1 MDTVTGVVKLKLV
14 DANLLLGIDSMGHTL
29 PIGKNLDRNP
39 EWWGIKASDMLLLS
53 AAACSVY
60 DVINILKKQKQG
72 VRDLEISCSGEQLA
86 EPPYTF
92 VSMHIDYRVKGEVD
106 AGKLERAVQL
116 AEEKYCSVITTLRSQ
131 AQLKSLASKTV
142 AFDRL

>member
-1 MDTVTGVVKLKLV
+1 MDTITGVVKLKLV
-14 DANLLLGIDSMGHTL
+14 DANLLLGIDSKGQTV
-29 PIGKNLDRNP
+29 PIGKNLDREP

-60 DVINILKKQKQG
+60 DVINILKKQKQR

-92 VSMHIDYRVKGEVD
+92 VSMHIEYKVKGDVD

-116 AEEKYCSVITTLRSQ
+116 SEEKYCSVISTLRSG
-131 AQLKSLASKTV
+131 LKITSSTEIINE
-142 AFDRL
+142 